1 MSSVDNR
8 VVKLTFD
15 NSQFEREISRSQT
28 SLGNLDKTIG
38 NIGGKNLGSGFGQGF
53 FGRIKDALYSL
64 AKTSSFAFSGIQS
77 AEASFTTGHMA
88 SALDSLEHRFSSMGV
103 IGMSVLDNLGDK
115 FFEIGTKA
123 LKALPDAIL
132 GGGYKRA
139 QAIENARFTLQGLV
153 EDEKEVEAIMG
164 NAKESVD
171 GTAYAYNDAATAAA
185 NFAATG
191 MGSGDQMLHTLQGI
205 AGTAATVNADYSDIA
220 HIFTTIAG
228 NGRVMGE
235 QLNQFSYRGL
245 NAAATVAKSFN
256 EVIDGTS
263 TMNEKAQ
270 NRIKSLISENAGDI
284 KNTAKI
290 TEEDIRKLASQGVL
304 DFETFGEIMYDRFGE
319 HAKKANDTFTGS
331 MANVRAALARTGEMF
346 FAGLIVQ
353 KGPLVKLFNAV
364 RESVNAFNNQLKEAF
379 GWDEHQGAIA
389 WTNFVTMFAE
399 GATTLVRAFT
409 KGGGIE
415 GIGNIIK
422 GIGSVLKPIGDAFDA
437 IFGYVDRVH
446 GTKVSGIQHIAQE
459 LTKLN
464 APFKEF
470 TKTLILNE
478 DAQKK
483 LQAMME
489 IIFDILKVG
498 AVIIKNILMIAGS
511 VLNVIWKVIGAI
523 ADFIGTIFYIL
534 NGGRRAVDILEV
546 LSTAIDFL
554 GVVIRS
560 VIRGIGK
567 VIDWVADKLNKFYS
581 LIMGVVDSGS
591 GRVGIFFKS
600 LASNFHEIGS
610 AIRESIDKDSLRPF
624 ADYILSKFPKLKQ
637 KIEDLHG
644 SLWNFKEV
652 MRIKWQTKGILIFRA
667 KIYQLKK
674 AFGELAEKIAYVL
687 RHLDKAPDMIRE
699 KFNNLGPTLSAFK
712 DSLGAVGDTIGEK
725 FGNLKSGF
733 LEKLDAFVTK
743 IKNAFGKIKEFF
755 SGFDL
760 HTVFR
765 TAMTGGFVAYVMY
778 MMKMFRD
785 IVKGIKSF
793 SKIFTLPAKVAGVLT
808 EVKDTLKAYQKEIYA
823 NAILKIAFAIGV
835 LAAALWVLSKI
846 PADKV
851 LPAVGVMGALMAE
864 LAGAVKVLMW
874 MNKTPASLSINKG
887 VWTFK
892 SNGLMQTVMAMIPI
906 AIALTMVGR
915 VVGKLAALSWDEWT
929 RGILGMTI
937 CLGALMGA
945 MVFISQMVSGK
956 GKLGVLGDAESTARF
971 TKTMGSMTLIAG
983 SVWLIGQI
991 LAKLGQLSIEQI
1003 GKGALA
1009 IGAIFAALG
1018 AFMKFSDK
1026 MAFSPKS
1033 AAAIVIVAAALYLL
1047 AGAFTI
1053 FGLMPWEL
1061 WLAGLTKC
1069 ALGLAAIGGALWA
1082 FPKEKAVMGAA
1093 AFAIVSAALYLLGG
1107 AIIFFA
1113 LIPILTFVEG
1123 LLKVCGALIALSFVM
1138 KLFNG
1143 VSGKGSLKISAALV
1157 VLGAAL
1163 IMLAAGFLIFSKVS
1177 IFGIIGGLVAL
1188 AGVLFVLGMAA
1199 MVFGEVVPII
1209 YALCGALA
1217 LLGLS
1222 VALIGGGLA
1231 LLAWGFV
1238 TLGAAG
1244 TVGAAQAVAAIGV
1257 LLTGITALMPQIA
1270 GVFVMGMLTVA
1281 QMMAQMAPEFA
1292 KAMTDFFYAFHDACG
1307 ALRVKLKELGYEI
1320 LEGMADVVI
1329 EHAPILGQKL
1339 SEASVAIIEGLIPG
1353 VQAMGKA
1360 MTELVIAMMTSL
1372 KDHIVDVTTAGAEL
1386 AVALVEGIATGI
1398 ESNTDAMYNA
1408 MVHLKSAL
1416 VGWFKALL
1424 GIHSPSTVMAAE
1436 GEKIPE
1442 GVSDGIQ
1449 NFIDSG
1455 QLGEVMGNLGDALS
1469 NGFTDWM
1476 EGGGI
1481 KNMINSFSNSF
1492 LSGMVNMAPGA
1503 KVTGEQMAK
1512 NMTSGYNAFTFS
1524 GWQEITG
1531 AGGDFKNKMLRES
1544 GEVLRGGE
1552 LEKMYEEQGRRQ
1564 AIAQKKGYS
1573 AEITSQVLPAIL
1585 KVNHGLVDS
1594 VTKSTAPKA
1603 AESGSKVA
1611 GDLMNNLISGMRKKS
1626 PTVWGT
1632 ATGAV
1637 KTAVSSASNAGSGM
1651 SSVGVGLVS
1660 GIARGVS
1667 NRANFLYTAI
1677 RTIISTSLA
1686 VAKLAAQVKSPS
1698 RLFENE
1704 VGQYIPLGIAKGVL
1718 DRSDAVENA
1727 SRKVI
1732 ENAVSTASILAN
1744 RLSKAVEDDIDSYPV
1759 ITPIM
1764 DLTDVINKSDDISS
1778 MIGGAYA
1785 YAMSSNIIANRRRAQ
1800 DAAALANASSGNV
1813 MNQYNNMKIVQ
1824 QPGESMDVFVNRVVG
1839 KLETA
1844 ANMEG

>member
-8 VVKLTFD
+8 VVRLTFD

-28 SLGNLDKTIG
+28 SLSNLDKG
-38 NIGGKNLGSGFGQGF
+38 LANVGGKDITHGF
-53 FGRIKDALYSL
+53 FGRIKDALSTFNR
-64 AKTSSFAFSGIQS
+64 TSSAALGGIQATES
-77 AEASFTTGHMA
+77 SFSTSHMI
-88 SALDSLEHRFSSMGV
+88 SALNALEDRFSNMGIV
-103 IGMSVLDNLGDK
+103 GMSVLDNLGDK
-115 FFEIGTKA
+115 LFDMGTK
-123 LKALPDAIL
+123 LVSALPNAVVK
-132 GGGYKRA
+132 GGYNRA
-139 QAIENARFTLQGLV
+139 LNIENARFMLQGLIG
-153 EDEKEVEAIMG
+153 DEKEVEAIMA
-164 NAKESVD
+164 NASESVSD
-171 GTAYAYNDAATAAA
+171 TAYTYDQAATAAA

-191 MGSGDQMLHTLQGI
+191 IPSGDKMLHVLQGV
-205 AGTAATVNADYSDIA
+205 AGVSATLNEDYSSIS

-228 NGRVMGE
+228 NGRVMGD
-235 QLNQFSYRGL
+235 QLNQFAYKGL
-245 NAAATVAKSFN
+245 NAAAYVSKAFN
-256 EVIDGTS
+256 DVIDGTS
-263 TMNEKAQ
+263 NVSEETQAK
-270 NRIKSLISENAGDI
+270 IKSIMSEGSKYI
-284 KNTAKI
+284 KDTSKI
-290 TEEDIRKLASQGVL
+290 TEQDIRDLASKGL
-304 DFETFGEIMYDRFGE
+304 IDFETFAEIMYARFGS
-319 HAKKANDTFTGS
+319 HAKDANQTFTGS
-331 MANVRAALARTGEMF
+331 LANIRAALARTGEMF
-346 FAGLIVQ
+346 FTGLIKQ
-353 KGPLVKLFNAV
+353 NGPLVRLFNEV
-364 RESVNAFNNQLKEAF
+364 RMAVNAFNDQLKEAF
-379 GWDEHQGAIA
+379 S
-389 WTNFVTMFAE
+389 FVDGE
-399 GATTLVRAFT
+399 GATSWNNFATMILDGVTSIIKAFREN
-409 KGGGIE
+409 GGIE
-415 GIGNIIK
+415 GLGNIIK
-422 GIGSVLKPIGDAFDA
+422 GIGSVLKPIGQAFDA
-437 IFGYVDRVH
+437 IFGYTRED
-446 GTKVSGIQHIAQE
+446 GTQVSGIQHIAE
-459 LTKLN
+459 AVTRLN
-464 APFKEF
+464 EPFKEF
-470 TKTLILNE
+470 TQTLILNE

-511 VLNVIWKVIGAI
+511 ILNVIWKVIGAI

-534 NGGRRAVDILEV
+534 NGGRRAVDILEI

-581 LIMGVVDSGS
+581 LIMGLVDAGD
-591 GRVGIFFKS
+591 GFVGGFLSS
-600 LASNFHEIGS
+600 LASNFQGLGK
-610 AIRESIDKDSLRPF
+610 AIRDSIDKDSLRPF
-624 ADYILSKFPKLKQ
+624 VDYILSKFPKIDQWFK
-637 KIEDLHG
+637 DLHG

-652 MRIKWQTKGILIFRA
+652 LRIKWQTKGILIFRA
-667 KIYQLKK
+667 KIYQLKH
-674 AFGELAEKIAYVL
+674 ALGELGEKLAYVFG
-687 RHLDKAPDMIRE
+687 HLDEVPDMVRE
-699 KFNNLGPTLSAFK
+699 KFKNLGPVLSSFRS
-712 DSLGAVGDTIGEK
+712 SLAAVGDTIGEK

-743 IKNAFGKIKEFF
+743 IKNVFAKIKEVF
-755 SGFDL
+755 SGLDF
-760 HTVFR
+760 HSVFR

-846 PADKV
+846 PADKI
-851 LPAVGVMGALMAE
+851 LPAVGVMGALMGE
-864 LAGAVKVLMW
+864 LAVAVKVLMW
-874 MNKTPASLSINKG
+874 MNKTPASLSINRG

-906 AIALTMVGR
+906 AIALMMLGR
-915 VVGKLAALSWDEWT
+915 VVGKLAALEWDQWT

-937 CLGALMGA
+937 CLSALVGA
-945 MVFISQMVSGK
+945 MVFVSRMVSGK

-983 SVWLIGQI
+983 SVWLVGQI
-991 LAKLGQLSIEQI
+991 LAKLGQLRIDQI
-1003 GKGALA
+1003 GKGAAA
-1009 IGAIFAALG
+1009 IGAIFVALG

-1082 FPKEKAVMGAA
+1082 FPKEKAVMAAA

-1113 LIPILTFVEG
+1113 LIPTLTFVEG

-1177 IFGIIGGLVAL
+1177 IFGIIGGLAAL

-1209 YALCGALA
+1209 YLLCGALA

-1270 GVFVMGMLTVA
+1270 GVFVMGMLAVA

-1307 ALRVKLKELGYEI
+1307 ALRIKLKELGYEI
-1320 LEGMADVVI
+1320 LEGMADVII

-1353 VQAMGKA
+1353 VQAMGQA

-1398 ESNTDAMYNA
+1398 ESNTEPMYNA
-1408 MVHLKSAL
+1408 MVHLKSAI

-1469 NGFTDWM
+1469 DGFTNWA

-1481 KNMINSFSNSF
+1481 KNMINSFSNTLF
-1492 LSGMVNMAPGA
+1492 GAIVNLGPGA
-1503 KVTGEQMAK
+1503 RE
-1512 NMTSGYNAFTFS
+1512 
-1524 GWQEITG
+1524 TG
-1531 AGGDFKNKMLRES
+1531 AKLAENFYTSANGAMMNWNGAVQMTDVGTIYMQEMRKNEDTVKHNIEKYGDKMAEWFALSNIKGFQDRAP
-1544 GEVLRGGE
+1544 L
-1552 LEKMYEEQGRRQ
+1552 
-1564 AIAQKKGYS
+1564 IAQAHKKMQYDAVKKAHGSVVADGLTLAS
-1573 AEITSQVLPAIL
+1573 AATGGIL
-1585 KVNHGLVDS
+1585 KGFNSKQG
-1594 VTKSTAPKA
+1594 TI
-1603 AESGSKVA
+1603 GSKIRNIVA
-1611 GDLMNNLISGMRKKS
+1611 SAKSAASG
-1626 PTVWGT
+1626 VGF
-1632 ATGAV
+1632 
-1637 KTAVSSASNAGSGM
+1637 SSVGSSIVGGIVSGM
-1651 SSVGVGLVS
+1651 SMMSSIIKITSAARSLVKK
-1660 GIARGVS
+1660 
-1667 NRANFLYTAI
+1667 
-1677 RTIISTSLA
+1677 
-1686 VAKLAAQVKSPS
+1686 AKIAAQNEGEIQSPS
-1698 RLFENE
+1698 KLFQRE
-1704 VGQYIPLGIAKGVL
+1704 VGAYIAEGMAVGIYKKASLVEDASKAVIRNSVRSAAL
-1718 DRSDAVENA
+1718 LADKISDAVDYDLYSE
-1727 SRKVI
+1727 
-1732 ENAVSTASILAN
+1732 
-1744 RLSKAVEDDIDSYPV
+1744 PV
-1759 ITPIM
+1759 ITPVV
-1764 DLTDVINKSDDISS
+1764 DLTDVINKSDDIFN
-1778 MIGGAYA
+1778 MLGGAYA

-1813 MNQYNNMKIVQ
+1813 VNQYNNMKIVQ
-1824 QPGESMDVFVNRVVG
+1824 QPGESMDMFVNRVVG

-1844 ANMEG
+1844 TNMEG

>member
-8 VVKLTFD
+8 VVRLTFD

-28 SLGNLDKTIG
+28 SLSNLDKG
-38 NIGGKNLGSGFGQGF
+38 LANVGGKDITHGF
-53 FGRIKDALYSL
+53 FGRIKDALSTFNR
-64 AKTSSFAFSGIQS
+64 TSSVALGGIQATES
-77 AEASFTTGHMA
+77 SFSTSHMI
-88 SALDSLEHRFSSMGV
+88 SALNALEDRFSNMGV
-103 IGMSVLDNLGDK
+103 VGMSVLDNLGDK
-115 FFEIGTKA
+115 LFDMGTK
-123 LKALPDAIL
+123 LVSALPNAVVK
-132 GGGYKRA
+132 GGYNRA
-139 QAIENARFTLQGLV
+139 LNIENARFMLQGLIG
-153 EDEKEVEAIMG
+153 DEKEVEAIMA
-164 NAKESVD
+164 NASESVSD
-171 GTAYAYNDAATAAA
+171 TAYTYDQAATAAA

-191 MGSGDQMLHTLQGI
+191 IPSGDKMLHVLQGV
-205 AGTAATVNADYSDIA
+205 AGVSATLNEDYSSIS

-228 NGRVMGE
+228 NGRVMGD
-235 QLNQFSYRGL
+235 QLNQFAYKGL
-245 NAAATVAKSFN
+245 NAAAYVSKAFN
-256 EVIDGTS
+256 DVIDGTS
-263 TMNEKAQ
+263 NVSEETQAK
-270 NRIKSLISENAGDI
+270 IKSIMSEGSKYI
-284 KNTAKI
+284 KDTSKI
-290 TEEDIRKLASQGVL
+290 TEQDIRDLASKGL
-304 DFETFGEIMYDRFGE
+304 IDFETFAEIMYARFGS
-319 HAKKANDTFTGS
+319 HAKDANQTFTGS
-331 MANVRAALARTGEMF
+331 LANIRAALARTGEMF
-346 FAGLIVQ
+346 FTGLIKQ
-353 KGPLVKLFNAV
+353 NGPLVRLFNEVRMAV
-364 RESVNAFNNQLKEAF
+364 NDFNGQLKEAF
-379 GWDEHQGAIA
+379 S
-389 WTNFVTMFAE
+389 FVDGE
-399 GATTLVRAFT
+399 GATSWNNFATMILDGVTSIVKAFREN
-409 KGGGIE
+409 GGIE
-415 GIGNIIK
+415 GLGNIIK
-422 GIGSVLKPIGDAFDA
+422 GIGSVLKPIGQAFDA
-437 IFGYVDRVH
+437 IFGYTKED
-446 GTKVSGIQHIAQE
+446 GTQVSGIQHIAE
-459 LTKLN
+459 AVTRLN
-464 APFKEF
+464 EPFKEF
-470 TKTLILNE
+470 TQTLILNE

-511 VLNVIWKVIGAI
+511 ILNVIWKVIGAI

-534 NGGRRAVDILEV
+534 NGGRRAVDILEI

-733 LEKLDAFVTK
+733 LGKLDGFITK

-755 SGFDL
+755 SGLDF
-760 HTVFR
+760 HAVFR
-765 TAMTGGFVAYVMY
+765 TAMTGGFVAYVIY

-793 SKIFTLPAKVAGVLT
+793 SKIFVIPAKIAGVLQ

-823 NAILKIAFAIGV
+823 NAILKIAIAIGA

-846 PADKV
+846 PTDKI
-851 LPAVGVMGALMAE
+851 LPAIGVMGALMGE
-864 LAGAVKVLMW
+864 LVGAMKFLTMFSAKAAG
-874 MNKTPASLSINKG
+874 SFGINRG

-892 SNGLMQTVMAMIPI
+892 SSGVMQLAMSMIPL
-906 AIALTMVGR
+906 AIALIMLGR

-937 CLGALMGA
+937 CLSALIGA
-945 MVFISQMVSGK
+945 MFFVSRLVSGS

-983 SVWLIGQI
+983 SVWLVGQI
-991 LAKLGQLSIEQI
+991 LAKLGQLRIDQI
-1003 GKGALA
+1003 GKGAAA
-1009 IGAIFAALG
+1009 IGAIFVALG

-1026 MAFSPKS
+1026 MAFDPKS

-1053 FGLMPWEL
+1053 FGLMPWEV

-1082 FPKEKAVMGAA
+1082 FPKEKAITSAA
-1093 AFAIVSAALYLLGG
+1093 AFAIISAALYLLGG

-1209 YALCGALA
+1209 YLLCGALA

-1270 GVFVMGMLTVA
+1270 GVFVMGMLAIA

-1307 ALRVKLKELGYEI
+1307 ALRIKLKELGYEI

-1353 VQAMGKA
+1353 VQAMGQA

-1398 ESNTDAMYNA
+1398 ESNTEPMYNA
-1408 MVHLKSAL
+1408 MVHLKSAI

-1469 NGFTDWM
+1469 DGFTNWM
-1476 EGGGI
+1476 EGGGV
-1481 KNMINSFSNSF
+1481 KNMINSFSNS
-1492 LSGMVNMAPGA
+1492 LLLGITNMGPGA
-1503 KVTGEQMAK
+1503 KVTGKKFAENMATGW
-1512 NMTSGYNAFTFS
+1512 NGFVMGSGSAM
-1524 GWQEITG
+1524 ITG
-1531 AGGDFKNKMLRES
+1531 AGSSWQSQMLRES

-1585 KVNHGLVDS
+1585 NVNHALVKN
-1594 VTKSTAPKA
+1594 VTEATAPKA

-1611 GDLMNNLISGMRKKS
+1611 GDLMNNLISGMKKKS

-1667 NRANFLYTAI
+1667 NRANFLYSAI
-1677 RTIISTSLA
+1677 RLIISTSLI
-1686 VAKLAAQVKSPS
+1686 VARKAAEVRSPS
-1698 RLFENE
+1698 RLFQRE
-1704 VGQYIPLGIAKGVL
+1704 VGYHITEGIAVGIYKKASLVE
-1718 DRSDAVENA
+1718 DA
-1727 SRKVI
+1727 
-1732 ENAVSTASILAN
+1732 
-1744 RLSKAVEDDIDSYPV
+1744 SKAVIKNSVDSVSLLADKISDIVENDLNSYPV
-1759 ITPIM
+1759 ITPVV
-1764 DLTDVINKSDDISS
+1764 DLTDVIGKSDDIYN

-1800 DAAALANASSGNV
+1800 DAAALANTSSGNV